1 MCLQSSGIVN
11 SHPCNNSAH
20 PIHKAVAAVEEYHSQ
35 NKSICSHQEYE
46 PTFYLYLTCAAHKGC
61 CINSKGP
68 DKIGCNPRHLWILS
82 PRNSKFISSFYRLH
96 PLSCLGR
103 VATRSVEATGDC
115 LFCLPHVFPD
125 CFCGTHKGKVIG
137 KRAVTRKPTTLSSL
151 RRCYHE
157 TGAT

>member
-1 MCLQSSGIVN
+1 MATVLCGMVN

-20 PIHKAVAAVEEYHSQ
+20 AIHKAVTAIEECHSQ

-103 VATRSVEATGDC
+103 VWPLDRWRPPEIACFACHMYFRIAFVGHTRAKS
-115 LFCLPHVFPD
+115 
-125 CFCGTHKGKVIG
+125 
-137 KRAVTRKPTTLSSL
+137 
-151 RRCYHE
+151 
-157 TGAT
+157 